1 MSRPTTKY
9 QVPDRVGS
17 IDRSKIRYMFDL
29 AQQYDEESLVH
40 LEIGEPDFN
49 TPQHIIEEAYNTASE
64 GATHYTSNAGLPELR
79 NAIAD
84 WNQSNRDIS
93 PNPDDEII
101 VTTGA
106 MEALYL
112 ALSVTVGPGEEVLVP
127 EPGWPNYTAQITSI
141 GGEKVSIPL
150 NEEDGFGLSVETIDT
165 QISKNTSAII
175 LTRPSNPTGRV
186 YSSEQIEEIAEIAAD
201 NDAYIIADE
210 VYSELEYDTDVASI
224 ASLTP
229 HTDRVLTV
237 DSVSKKYAMT
247 GWRVGWLIGP
257 APLISHAEKLHESIA
272 ACAPTPSQ
280 HAAVQALNEGSNDLD
295 RMADQYRKRRDMIV
309 DYIEK
314 SSCLHCPRP
323 EGAFYAF
330 VNLEEVPMSSMD
342 AAEELLKE
350 HGVVVAPGSG
360 FGSAGEN
367 YVRISYAA
375 DEDTIMTGLEKV
387 ELFAREYQS

>member
-1 MSRPTTKY
+1 MSRPTTKQ
-9 QVPDRVGS
+9 QVPDRVAS
-17 IDRSKIRYMFDL
+17 IERSKIRYMFDL
-29 AQQYDEESLVH
+29 AQQYDEGSLVH

-49 TPQHIIEEAYNTASE
+49 TPQHIIEEAYNAASE

-79 NAIAD
+79 NAITN
-84 WNQSNRDIS
+84 WNQSNRGIS
-93 PNPDDEII
+93 PDPDDGII

-127 EPGWPNYTAQITSI
+127 EPGWPNYTAQITNV
-141 GGEKVSIPL
+141 GGKKVPIPL
-150 NEEDGFGLSVETIDT
+150 NEENGFGLSVEAIKTR
-165 QISKNTSAII
+165 ISKNTSAII

-186 YSSEQIEEIAEIAAD
+186 YSSKQIKEIAEIAAD
-201 NDAYIIADE
+201 NDVYIIADE
-210 VYSELEYDTDVASI
+210 VYSELEYDTEVASI
-224 ASLTP
+224 ASLTS

-247 GWRVGWLIGP
+247 GWRVGWLTGP

-280 HAAVQALNEGSNDLD
+280 HAAKQALNEGSNDLD
-295 RMADQYRKRRDMIV
+295 RMVEQYRKRRDIIV
-309 DYIEK
+309 DYIEE
-314 SSCLHCPRP
+314 SSCLRCPRP
-323 EGAFYAF
+323 EGAFYAL
-330 VNLEEVPMSSMD
+330 VNLEQVPMSSMD
-342 AAEELLKE
+342 AAETLLKE
-350 HGVVVAPGSG
+350 YGVVVAPGSG

-375 DEDTIMTGLEKV
+375 NEDAITAGLEKI
-387 ELFAREYQS
+387 ESFARDYQS